1 MKNITKSKIVLFTTS
16 CLLLFALG
24 CVPSNVVV
32 QVEDKPF
39 FSTKKT
45 ELVAGLHRIDDRRPQ
60 EQKDKDE
67 FYEKTLDN
75 AVNDHLYKSLK
86 MSGIFEDVIFG
97 DFTNEKVDVVLT
109 PYLNDFFYETQAD
122 AKTAGA
128 LGISLIP
135 FVGLAYNLAGGPSGE
150 HYSFID
156 FDIDMTST
164 EGKILACGSAEKYL
178 SLPSNLHNQ
187 KTDGIGRLDGRVLG
201 QATYELLQSLYNN
214 IATDKLP
221 QGKFQKVKKCGSDND
236 CKGDRICVDGKCVN
250 PETPKNTNISSQST
264 QITMP

>member
-1 MKNITKSKIVLFTTS
+1 MHIKI
-16 CLLLFALG
+16 LLIPLTILLISA
-24 CVPSNVVV
+24 CAPSNVVV

-45 ELVAGLHRIDDRRPQ
+45 ELVAGLHRVNDRRPQ

-67 FYEKTLDN
+67 FYEKSLN
-75 AVNDHLYKSLK
+75 NVVNDHLYKSLK
-86 MSGIFEDVIFG
+86 MSGMFEDVIFG
-97 DFTNEKVDVVLT
+97 DFSNDKVDVVLT

-150 HYSFID
+150 HYSYID
-156 FDIDMTST
+156 IEIDMTT
-164 EGKILACGSAEKYL
+164 TAGKSLACGYAEKSL
-178 SLPSNLHNQ
+178 NLPSNLHNQ
-187 KTDGIGRLDGRVLG
+187 KTDGIGKLDGRVLG
-201 QATYELLQSLYNN
+201 QATYDLMLSLYNSVPL
-214 IATDKLP
+214 DSLP
-221 QGKFQKVKKCGSDND
+221 QGKFQKPKKCGLDTD

-250 PETPKNTNISSQST
+250 PDVSKKMDVSKKDT
-264 QITMP
+264 QTTVHP